1 MNIDT
6 MNNDGLSLV
15 NSSAE
20 QHPYIDNQQ
29 DENTA
34 QNEIPLKRIVN
45 VINKVK
51 NPPRIPTPLYKT
63 FSFLL
68 YDLNI

>member
-1 MNIDT
+1 
-6 MNNDGLSLV
+6 MNNDGISLR

-20 QHPYIDNQQ
+20 QHPYVDNQQ

-51 NPPRIPTPLYKT
+51 HSPRIPTPLYKT
-63 FSFLL
+63 FFS
-68 YDLNI
+68 II